1 MRKQERRAYICL
13 LLALVLF
20 IGVCVFGARF
30 VKEGGEWASFYGNS
44 QIYTDGMINRRKMM
58 NWLFVFVI
66 LCLLLF
72 GFIGYNSECI
82 LSANGFFSVFELYC
96 SSAFEHCNYEL
107 NVTSFGAGVIFPA
120 QLGDCRL

>member
-72 GFIGYNSECI
+72 GFIGYKRGLVKSVVASMRNR
-82 LSANGFFSVFELYC
+82 LSMLALSMFSAWALPSMFDW
-96 SSAFEHCNYEL
+96 SK
-107 NVTSFGAGVIFPA
+107 
-120 QLGDCRL
+120 QR